1 MQHFQVLQDLR
12 TSASWWELSFF
23 FCSARVSSSRAH
35 PKQLCIK
42 KRRHAT
48 RSKSGDLGKKM
59 CRQRLPTGVRERGGG
74 AIRRRRRSANRLQSA
89 RSLMSVAGTN
99 EYRYITASY
108 SAYAAVQLINNHVW
122 CSIHTFM
129 PHPISM
135 FMCPFSRSYSR
146 SACKLEFA
154 YNSFLVFRKGVGR

>member
-1 MQHFQVLQDLR
+1 
-12 TSASWWELSFF
+12 
-23 FCSARVSSSRAH
+23 
-35 PKQLCIK
+35 
-42 KRRHAT
+42 
-48 RSKSGDLGKKM
+48 M
-59 CRQRLPTGVRERGGG
+59 CRQRLLTGVRERGGG

-108 SAYAAVQLINNHVW
+108 SAYVAVQLINNHVW

-154 YNSFLVFRKGVGR
+154 YNSFLVFRKGVGRWIRASCQTLIYIVVGQLPKRELVVEIFAVKYNGATLKC